1 METFHSIIGHR
12 RVIDYLQESIRA
24 GRVSHAYILDGPEGI
39 GKMLTA
45 RVFAATLL
53 CREGGE
59 EPCGSCISC
68 MQMEGGNQPDVSYVT
83 HEKTVITV
91 GDIREQLCNVVPV
104 KPMVGPYRIF
114 IVDEAEKMNEEA
126 QNALLKTLE
135 EPPSYAVIILLTTTA
150 NELLPTIRSRS
161 VELPMLP
168 VPEKELT
175 EWLMAREQLPDYR
188 ARMLAVYSGG
198 CPGVAMAC
206 ARSEE
211 FQSQRDKVVSM
222 LKAVPSMRED
232 RMAEFARDFSKDKE
246 KQEAELSLILVWIRD
261 LLMYKAVG
269 EKAGLMFV
277 EESDAIRDQAE
288 AIGYDALWATQEE
301 IGRIR
306 ADRAVNVNMETAFWL
321 FLLRWQE
328 RFEGYGR

>member
-1 METFHSIIGHR
+1 METFRSIIGHR

-24 GRVSHAYILDGPEGI
+24 GRVSHAYILDGPDGI

-68 MQMEGGNQPDVSYVT
+68 LQMDSGNQPDVAYVT

-135 EPPSYAVIILLTTTA
+135 EPPSYAVILLLTTNA
-150 NELLPTIRSRS
+150 NELLPTIRSRA

-168 VPEKELT
+168 VPEKDLT
-175 EWLMAREQLPDYR
+175 DWLMAREQLPDYR

-198 CPGVAMAC
+198 CPGVATAC

-211 FQSQRDKVVSM
+211 FQEQRDTTVSM
-222 LKAVPSMRED
+222 LKAVPTMRED
-232 RMAEFARDFSKDKE
+232 RMAEFAKDFAKDKD
-246 KQEAELSLILVWIRD
+246 KQETVLGLILVWIRE
-261 LLMYKAVG
+261 LLMYKAVR

-277 EESDAIRDQAE
+277 EESDAIRDQAD
-288 AIGYDALWATQEE
+288 AIGFEALWATQEE

-306 ADRAVNVNMETAFWL
+306 ADRVVNVNMETAFWL

-328 RFEGYGR
+328 RFAGGNE